1 MLSKIF
7 GKKESAT
14 RIHRANGMASIAPAG
29 MENDESICRTVESA
43 MASIERTGHALV
55 PSDDKAL
62 MGSIMEKLWENVEW
76 RTL

>member
-29 MENDESICRTVESA
+29 VVDADHICRTVESA
-43 MASIERTGHALV
+43 VTSIERTGQALV
-55 PSDDKAL
+55 PSDDKVMIGDIL
-62 MGSIMEKLWENVEW
+62 ERLGDG
-76 RTL
+76 